1 MPKELNGFI
10 DHALNDLSDQV
21 LSYKFPTRK
30 SSHAGA
36 GMEHG
41 KYRAV
46 KEAWEWSE
54 MTVHYW
60 MMVEGYP
67 NLKEEVGGSIPA
79 MKSPLYMTET
89 YQVVTCLLCFDV
101 GLSAFYLKQK
111 VKKIGSVR
119 RTGPSRMK
127 M

>member
-21 LSYKFPTRK
+21 LSNKFPTRK

-89 YQVVTCLLCFDV
+89 YQVVTCLLCFTLV
-101 GLSAFYLKQK
+101 CRPSISNKKLKK
-111 VKKIGSVR
+111 
-119 RTGPSRMK
+119 
-127 M
+127 